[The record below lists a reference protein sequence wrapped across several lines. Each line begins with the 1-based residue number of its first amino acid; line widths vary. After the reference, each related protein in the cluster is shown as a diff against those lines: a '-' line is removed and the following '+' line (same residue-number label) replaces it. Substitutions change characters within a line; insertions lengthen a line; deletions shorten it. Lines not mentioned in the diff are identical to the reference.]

1 MKRPKRTHVAGRW
14 CRLRARRHLFWT
26 RLATN
31 EKATSRLHTVHRQA
45 LSLATSSKC
54 NGAYT
59 REPNPSEK
67 KGDKKGHQNPMTWH
81 QAFIILAGRTCASKR
96 HFTSLLR
103 SWQPHR
109 ESWVKAQPKAVRPA
123 WSCTSKGWP
132 AAMRACTTSR
142 WPWSAATCKGL
153 LPSLRSGSG
162 FAPVSTNVLTMSAYP
177 LQAARQIAVSWSS
190 SVLLL
195 ISSLVTCG
203 QLSKNLTRLW
213 LPLMHAVCKG
223 DKSLACKDDEGLT
236 PDHQDLGISDV
247 GILVTI
253 CGACISTHRFG
264 SRVYVQLRVRGVAN
278 PTPPHVQSECLLTGA
293 VVCVF
298 AAYYVFLQCPK
309 VT

>member
-109 ESWVKAQPKAVRPA
+109 ESWVEAQSKAVRPA

-132 AAMRACTTSR
+132 AAMSACTTSR

-162 FAPVSTNVLTMSAYP
+162 FAPAYTNVLTMSAYP
-177 LQAARQIAVSWSS
+177 LQAARQIAVSRNSY
-190 SVLLL
+190 VLLFT
-195 ISSLVTCG
+195 SSLVTCG

-213 LPLMHAVCKG
+213 LPLMHADCNG
-223 DKSLACKDDEGLT
+223 DKPVTSLVVQAGSSPLATHKRTTRSSPRRHATMMVRKVINPE
-236 PDHQDLGISDV
+236 
-247 GILVTI
+247 
-253 CGACISTHRFG
+253 STSSSIRRRTT
-264 SRVYVQLRVRGVAN
+264 SGVLSPERPAQ
-278 PTPPHVQSECLLTGA
+278 VAS
-293 VVCVF
+293 
-298 AAYYVFLQCPK
+298 
-309 VT
+309 